1 VSPLPL
7 RVSDFMSQELLTVTP
22 DTEITRV
29 VQLLIDND
37 VSGLMVV
44 DDEGALLGILTERD
58 CVAAA
63 TSAGY
68 YDVLGGPAA
77 LYMSSPV
84 ETVSSNDNL
93 VDIAIRMARSPF
105 RRFPVVDGGRLVGLI
120 SRRDVL
126 RALGSGSWFTKQG

>member
-1 VSPLPL
+1 MNPQPL
-7 RVSDFMSQELLTVTP
+7 RVSDYMTQDLLTVTP

-37 VSGLMVV
+37 ISGLMVV
-44 DDEGALLGILTERD
+44 GDDGALLGILTERD

-68 YDVLGGPAA
+68 YDELGGPAA
-77 LYMSSPV
+77 RYMTSPV
-84 ETVSSNDNL
+84 ETVTSSQNL
-93 VDIAIRMARSPF
+93 VDVAIRMARSPF
-105 RRFPVVDGGRLVGLI
+105 RRFPVVDDGQLVGLI

-126 RALGSGSWFTKQG
+126 RALGSGSWFTKPG